1 MSKKAILVL
10 EDGSSYEG
18 YAFGAE
24 AFAYGEVV
32 FNTSMIGYQEMLTDP
47 SYAGQI
53 LVLTYPLIGNYGIND
68 HNFESARVQ
77 VRGFVVRELCDHPSH
92 WQSQRTLDEFL
103 AASGAP
109 GIRGVDTRA
118 LTRHLRYRG
127 VMMGAVGI
135 EHSREEILTRL
146 RSLPRYD
153 NVDFVKEV
161 STKTPYQW
169 ESHLELRN
177 ARESPF
183 AEGGIGGARGAGDTP
198 AGGLGVSPSSILP
211 PRLGARGLKEGSGAV
226 PDDRPHI
233 VVVDCGV
240 KYNILRILRRLG
252 CKVSAVP
259 CTYSAQ
265 EILDLKPDGVLF
277 SPGPGDPVLLD
288 HIVETVRK
296 LAGVKPLMGIC
307 LGEQLIGRAFGA
319 RTFKLKFGHR
329 GGNHPVRDVK
339 TGKVYIAAQ
348 NHGYA
353 VDADTLKG
361 GLEVSHINLN
371 DGTVEGL
378 RHRDLPI
385 LSIQYHSEASPGP
398 LDNLYLFDEFLAMVR
413 EAK

>member
-18 YAFGAE
+18 HAFGAE

-32 FNTSMIGYQEMLTDP
+32 FNTSMTGYQEMLTDP

-53 LVLTYPLIGNYGIND
+53 LVLTYPLVGNYGIND
-68 HNFESARVQ
+68 CNFESARVQ
-77 VRGFVVRELCDHPSH
+77 VRAFVVREQCDHPSH
-92 WQSQRTLDEFL
+92 WRSQRTLDEFL
-103 AASGAP
+103 SASGVP
-109 GIRGVDTRA
+109 GIYGVDTRA

-127 VMMGAVGI
+127 VMMGAIGTDQSP
-135 EHSREEILTRL
+135 EDILARL
-146 RSLPRYD
+146 KEQPRYD

-161 STKTPYQW
+161 STKIPYQW
-169 ESHLELRN
+169 DSCLDPPNPHEY
-177 ARESPF
+177 PF
-183 AEGGIGGARGAGDTP
+183 VKEGIGGARSTGDTL
-198 AGGLGVSPSSILP
+198 AEGLGVSPNSIVP
-211 PRLGARGLKEGSGAV
+211 PRLGARGLKASPERASG
-226 PDDRPHI
+226 DGPHI
-233 VVVDCGV
+233 VVMDCGV

-252 CKVSAVP
+252 CRVTAVP
-259 CTYSAQ
+259 CTCSAQ
-265 EILDLKPDGVLF
+265 QILDLNPEGVLF
-277 SPGPGDPVLLD
+277 SPGPGDPALLEY
-288 HIVETVRK
+288 IVETVRK
-296 LAGVKPLMGIC
+296 LVGVKPLMGIC
-307 LGEQLIGRAFGA
+307 LGEQLIGRAFGS

-378 RHRDLPI
+378 HHRELPI
-385 LSIQYHSEASPGP
+385 MSIQYHSEASPGP
-398 LDNLYLFDEFLAMVR
+398 LDNLYLFDEFLAMIR
-413 EAK
+413 KFK

>member
-1 MSKKAILVL
+1 MSKKTILVL
-10 EDGSSYEG
+10 EDGSFYEG
-18 YAFGAE
+18 LSFGGE

-32 FNTSMIGYQEMLTDP
+32 FNTSMTGYQEMLTDP

-68 HNFESARVQ
+68 RNHESAGTQ
-77 VRGFVVRELCDHPSH
+77 VRGLVVREECDSPSH
-92 WQSQRTLDEFL
+92 WQSQGALDEFL
-103 AASGAP
+103 ARSAVP
-109 GIRGVDTRA
+109 GICGVDTRA

-127 VMMGAVGI
+127 VMMGAIGI
-135 EHSREEILTRL
+135 GQSPEDILAHL
-146 RSLPRYD
+146 RGLPRYD
-153 NVDFVKEV
+153 KVDFVSEV
-161 STKTPYQW
+161 STKAPYQW
-169 ESHLELRN
+169 YPPGDES
-177 ARESPF
+177 
-183 AEGGIGGARGAGDTP
+183 GG
-198 AGGLGVSPSSILP
+198 
-211 PRLGARGLKEGSGAV
+211 
-226 PDDRPHI
+226 RPHI

-240 KYNILRILRRLG
+240 KYNILRILRGLG
-252 CKVSAVP
+252 CTVTVVP
-259 CTYSAQ
+259 CTHSDQ
-265 EILDLKPDGVLF
+265 QILDLDPNGVLF
-277 SPGPGDPVLLD
+277 SPGPGDPALLG

-329 GGNHPVRDVK
+329 GGNHPVRDVR

-353 VDADTLKG
+353 VDPDTLRE

-378 RHRDLPI
+378 RHRGLPI
-385 LSIQYHSEASPGP
+385 MSIQYHSEASPGP

-413 EAK
+413 EGK

>member
-1 MSKKAILVL
+1 MSNKAMLVL

-18 YAFGAE
+18 HTFGAE

-32 FNTSMIGYQEMLTDP
+32 FNTSMTGYQEMLTDP

-77 VRGFVVRELCDHPSH
+77 VRGLVVRERCDHPSH
-92 WQSQRTLDEFL
+92 WQSNGTLEEFL
-103 AASGAP
+103 AANGVP
-109 GIRGVDTRA
+109 GIHGVDTRA

-127 VMMGAVGI
+127 VMMGAVGTD
-135 EHSREEILTRL
+135 HSPEDIQARL

-169 ESHLELRN
+169 ESSKDE
-177 ARESPF
+177 
-183 AEGGIGGARGAGDTP
+183 AEGRT
-198 AGGLGVSPSSILP
+198 
-211 PRLGARGLKEGSGAV
+211 
-226 PDDRPHI
+226 HI

-240 KYNILRILRRLG
+240 KYNILRILRRFG
-252 CKVSAVP
+252 CSVTAVP
-259 CTYSAQ
+259 CTYSGQ
-265 EILDLKPDGVLF
+265 QILDLKPDGVLF
-277 SPGPGDPVLLD
+277 SPGPGDPALLG

-329 GGNHPVRDVK
+329 GGNHPVRDIR

-385 LSIQYHSEASPGP
+385 MSIQYHSEASPGP
-398 LDNLYLFDEFLAMVR
+398 LDNLYLFDQFLQMVK
-413 EAK
+413 ESK